1 MASLIAQQG
10 KNLPA
15 MQETLEM
22 QVWFLSWEYPLE
34 KEMATHSSIL
44 AWKIPWTEMPDG
56 YSPKVSKESG
66 TIEQE
71 QGQGEG
77 DNNWNVSSTW
87 VVFLPEL
94 SILHVNMRIKIG
106 PKVRN
111 KKA

>member
-22 QVWFLSWEYPLE
+22 QVWFLGWEYPLE

-56 YSPKVSKESG
+56 YSPKVSKQSG

-71 QGQGEG
+71 HGQGEG

-94 SILHVNMRIKIG
+94 SILHVNFRIKIC